1 MNLVGSI
8 CFWLT
13 PYFYEKETLTEL
25 LFLLKIG
32 VIAMS
37 KVPSHFAW
45 ESNRRSDV
53 SLRMR
58 EACPAA
64 LSTFMNE
71 VK

>member
-1 MNLVGSI
+1 GSI
-8 CFWLT
+8 PRGIT
-13 PYFYEKETLTEL
+13 PYFYEKATLTEL

-32 VIAMS
+32 VIATS

-53 SLRMR
+53 SLRTR